1 MPYFAFEWNMHP
13 LLCHPDYRTE
23 KELCKL
29 SVVVR
34 GDSTLFGAPLH

>member
-1 MPYFAFEWNMHP
+1 MPSFAFEWNMH
-13 LLCHPDYRTE
+13 LLFCHPDYWTE

-34 GDSTLFGAPLH
+34 GDSTLFGARLH

>member
-1 MPYFAFEWNMHP
+1 MHP

-34 GDSTLFGAPLH
+34 GDSTLFRAPLH